1 MVEMSGRLGFGVRA
15 DEPVPRVA
23 VKILVAPTFHI
34 KGRPPRAVVM
44 IAGVWRLGVGWI
56 MS

>member
-23 VKILVAPTFHI
+23 VKILVAPAFRI